1 MSQVE
6 VVGVD
11 QESPADEAR
20 AEAIDRPQ
28 VEAETVVEVP
38 SDQMG
43 QQEQCEVEASVVSE
57 EENAEPVSAEESN
70 AGEETVEAESVEP
83 VTAEVEDT
91 EVEIAAATSGEEL
104 SGEEVSRKDEAFR
117 HKDVEVPRPSNENG
131 LSGDDSAQV
140 DLAALH
146 IHLARF
152 DFGQI
157 QNVVDHF
164 QQQSPTLLDVRCVAE
179 LFFVQRLDA
188 LQHFGKTDDAV
199 QRCPQFMAHVCQE
212 VTLQPIGLIKLQVQ
226 LSQLVDP

>member
-131 LSGDDSAQV
+131 LSGDDSDPAGFHTLGLSKETVRAVEDSGYTVPTPIQAQTIPHT
-140 DLAALH
+140 LA
-146 IHLARF
+146 
-152 DFGQI
+152 G
-157 QNVVDHF
+157 
-164 QQQSPTLLDVRCVAE
+164 SDVLGCA
-179 LFFVQRLDA
+179 QTGT
-188 LQHFGKTDDAV
+188 GKTAAFALPV
-199 QRCPQFMAHVCQE
+199 LHRLSKQPMAKGMRVPRCLVLCPARELAIQ
-212 VTLQPIGLIKLQVQ
+212 IGIT
-226 LSQLVDP
+226 